1 MNNQER
7 AHQVI
12 TQAVEILMP
21 GNEITHTPEHSS
33 YNTHGLVDGFSVY
46 ITTHYKDDKR
56 AGNLDIDIYDNEF
69 NRVASVNACAYIA
82 VMLAKQAMEIDSSVK
97 AVA

>member
-1 MNNQER
+1 MNNQVH
-7 AHQVI
+7 AYQVI

-21 GNEITHTPEHSS
+21 GVEITHTPEHSS
-33 YNTHGLVDGFSVY
+33 YSAHGLVDGFSVY

-56 AGNLDIDIYDNEF
+56 AGNLDIDIYDNKF
-69 NRVASVNACAYIA
+69 NRVASVNACGYIA
-82 VMLAKQAMEIDSSVK
+82 VMLAKQAMEIASSVK

>member
-7 AHQVI
+7 AHEVI

-21 GNEITHTPEHSS
+21 GKEITHTPEHSS
-33 YNTHGLVDGFSVY
+33 YNTHGYVDGFSVY
-46 ITTHYKDDKR
+46 ITTRYKDNKR
-56 AGNLDIDIYDNEF
+56 SGNLDIDIYDTKF
-69 NRVASVNACAYIA
+69 NRVANINACAYIA
-82 VMLAKQAMEIDSSVK
+82 IMLAKQAMEIDSSVK

>member
-21 GNEITHTPEHSS
+21 GVEITNTPEHSS
-33 YNTHGLVDGFSVY
+33 YNTHGQVDGFSIY

-56 AGNLDIDIYDNEF
+56 AGNLDIDIYDNKF
-69 NRVASVNACAYIA
+69 NRVASVNACGYIA
-82 VMLAKQAMEIDSSVK
+82 VMLAKQAMAIDSSVK